1 MNSKGDNKISNSEWT
16 VGSVLHGYKVM
27 PTHPRIAC
35 QAPYSWCEECS
46 LCKKNSTANTLH
58 WEKILPS
65 GMTKS
70 EVLEKQDNERM
81 QRLMIRHY
89 RNMSWTGICI
99 GLLGIPVAYMTNRFG
114 FGQIPQLLGGIMV
127 IGGALMALY
136 YECIHLIWDN

>member
-1 MNSKGDNKISNSEWT
+1 MNSKGNKTSNSEWT

-27 PTHPRIAC
+27 PAHPRIAC
-35 QAPYSWCEECS
+35 QAPYSWCEGCS
-46 LCKKNSTANTLH
+46 LCKKDGTVNILH

-70 EVLEKQDNERM
+70 EILEKQDNERM
-81 QRLMIRHY
+81 QRLMMRHN
-89 RNMSWTGICI
+89 RNLSLAGIFM
-99 GLLGIPVAYMTNRFG
+99 GFSGILIASLTNNFG

-136 YECIHLIWDN
+136 YGYIRLILDN